1 MPNVQSVSC
10 PIPGKDLMMDGG
22 QWLLEVSQS
31 HLHTATL
38 STYSDYIGGSV
49 CVCVCV
55 RGRKSEARE
64 VEQRRFECD
73 SAFTGLI
80 TVLSVCLR
88 AYICARAGQLRTQ
101 MHHVCVTNYVA
112 TSVVFLST
120 NLEIRN
126 GKTPG
131 SGQRKHKNKHGGGKR
146 PASLR
151 FGDVVVK

>member
-1 MPNVQSVSC
+1 M
-10 PIPGKDLMMDGG
+10 
-22 QWLLEVSQS
+22 
-31 HLHTATL
+31 
-38 STYSDYIGGSV
+38 
-49 CVCVCV
+49 CVCE

-101 MHHVCVTNYVA
+101 MHHVYVTNYVA

-120 NLEIRN
+120 NLEIRK

-131 SGQRKHKNKHGGGKR
+131 SG
-146 PASLR
+146 
-151 FGDVVVK
+151 